1 MTHFLKNISTT
12 HIWLI
17 TYAIY
22 ILYDL
27 KFYFWFSDAKI
38 FEIRQRK
45 ILQPFFS
52 LECVGE
58 IKFWLKIR
66 IQLKISRRMI
76 CVDMGSKFISY
87 HFSRNIAFH
96 AYAIIIFIRI
106 VGKVTLDPISMQ
118 TTRNFTLNSNWKLK
132 FDSARAFERKSGFK
146 IFAWANLQNFFIT
159 ESEIEFQVIWCVY
172 SICYE
177 SNMSHRAVFQKM
189 SHSWL
194 L

>member
-1 MTHFLKNISTT
+1 MQ
-12 HIWLI
+12 
-17 TYAIY
+17 Y

-38 FEIRQRK
+38 FEIRSRK

-52 LECVGE
+52 LECEGE

-66 IQLKISRRMI
+66 IQRKISRRMI

-106 VGKVTLDPISMQ
+106 VGKVTIDPISMQ
-118 TTRNFTLNSNWKLK
+118 TIR
-132 FDSARAFERKSGFK
+132 R
-146 IFAWANLQNFFIT
+146 
-159 ESEIEFQVIWCVY
+159 EIL
-172 SICYE
+172 
-177 SNMSHRAVFQKM
+177 R
-189 SHSWL
+189 
-194 L
+194 